1 MPVSRKKKRDI
12 EKIHSRKA
20 FIAKLRRL
28 AGALERGGP
37 FRIQVAGERVIVP
50 QDAAVSI
57 EHERER
63 GAEEIEF
70 QVKWRSGRRFDPRR
84 RPA

>member
-12 EKIHSRKA
+12 EKIYARKA

-28 AGALERGGP
+28 ADALERGWP
-37 FRIQVAGERVIVP
+37 FRIQVAGKRIAVP
-50 QDAAVSI
+50 RDAVVGI
-57 EHERER
+57 EHEREG

-70 QVKWRSGRRFDPRR
+70 QVTWRSGRRSGSRR